1 MNVVYISEISLKN
14 KSAQTIH
21 VLKMCD
27 AFSKKNKI
35 NLIIPFY
42 NNLEVKNLKKNFL
55 LTSKR
60 NISIKSLLDFKVRNF
75 LSRLIFG
82 YKTAK
87 YLKNESTDLIIS
99 RSWISS
105 FFLCIFK
112 IKHFLEVHSEQKGL
126 TKLLMIGLNF
136 INSEYIL
143 KTVIIS
149 ETLRK
154 KLTYINKKKHLILHD
169 AVNIENFKYKKPRN
183 KLKSVAYVGSFH
195 QGKGV
200 EIILELA
207 KNFKNL
213 NFNIYGK
220 PTDQNYETSKNLKIH
235 GYINYKKVPSVLAK
249 SDILL
254 LPSADEQ
261 YVGLNVNVSN
271 YNSPLKMF
279 DYLAAGR
286 IILSSRRDGICEILK
301 HNFNA
306 IIVDEYNIN
315 SWIHQ
320 LNNII
325 RKKYNLKK
333 LQKNSFLTAKKY
345 TWDKRVSQIIKA
357 NEFKNNVKKKNLH

>member
-1 MNVVYISEISLKN
+1 MKVIYISETSLKN

-27 AFSKKNKI
+27 AFCDKGNVDLLIPYCENQVKKK
-35 NLIIPFY
+35 
-42 NNLEVKNLKKNFL
+42 LKKDFL
-55 LTSKR
+55 LTSKKK
-60 NISIKSLLDFKVRNF
+60 ILVKSILNFKVRNF

-82 YKTAK
+82 YKTAR
-87 YLKNESTDLIIS
+87 YLKNEITDLIIS

-126 TKLLMIGLNF
+126 TKLLMIDLNF

-143 KTVIIS
+143 KTIIIS

-154 KLTYINKKKHLILHD
+154 KLTYIKKKKHLILHD

-183 KLKSVAYVGSFH
+183 ELKSVAYVGSFY

-220 PTDQNYETSKNLKIH
+220 PIDKNYETAKNLKIH

-279 DYLAAGR
+279 DYLAAGK
-286 IILSSRRDGICEILK
+286 IILSSKRDGICEILK

-306 IIVDEYNIN
+306 IIVDEYNID
-315 SWIHQ
+315 SWVYQ

-325 RKKYNLKK
+325 QKKYNLKN

-345 TWDKRVSQIIKA
+345 TWDKRVSKIIKA
-357 NEFKNNVKKKNLH
+357 NELKNDIKKR

>member
-1 MNVVYISEISLKN
+1 MNIVYISEISLTN

-35 NLIIPFY
+35 NLIIPSY
-42 NNLEVKNLKKNFL
+42 NNSEIKNLKKNFL
-55 LTSKR
+55 LTSKK
-60 NISIKSLLDFKVRNF
+60 NISIKSILNFKVRNF

-82 YKTAK
+82 YKTAS
-87 YLKNESTDLIIS
+87 YLKNKFTDLIIS

-126 TKLLMIGLNF
+126 TKLLMINLNF

-143 KTVIIS
+143 KTIIIS
-149 ETLRK
+149 ETLGK

-169 AVNIENFKYKKPRN
+169 AVNIENFKYKKSSN

-207 KNFKNL
+207 KN
-213 NFNIYGK
+213 
-220 PTDQNYETSKNLKIH
+220 LKIH
-235 GYINYKKVPSVLAK
+235 GYINYKKVPYVLAK

-279 DYLAAGR
+279 DYLAAGK
-286 IILSSRRDGICEILK
+286 IILSSKRDGICEILK

-315 SWIHQ
+315 SWAYQ

-325 RKKYNLKK
+325 KKKYNLKK

-345 TWDKRVSQIIKA
+345 TWDKRVSQIIKV
-357 NEFKNNVKKKNLH
+357 NKFKNNVKKNNLYSGLFKFNFNKHNK

>member
-14 KSAQTIH
+14 KSAQTVH

-27 AFSKKNKI
+27 AFSKKNNI

-42 NNLEVKNLKKNFL
+42 NNLEIKNLKKNFL
-55 LTSKR
+55 LTSKK
-60 NISIKSLLDFKVRNF
+60 NISIKSILNFKARNF
-75 LSRLIFG
+75 FSRLIFG

-87 YLKNESTDLIIS
+87 YLKNESVDLVIS

-126 TKLLMIGLNF
+126 TKLLMINLNF
-136 INSEYIL
+136 VNSKYIL
-143 KTVIIS
+143 KTIIIS

-154 KLTYINKKKHLILHD
+154 KLTYIDKKKHLVLHD
-169 AVNIENFKYKKPRN
+169 AVNIENFKYKKPRI
-183 KLKSVAYVGSFH
+183 KPKYVAYVGSFH

-213 NFNIYGK
+213 NFNIYGNPIDK
-220 PTDQNYETSKNLKIH
+220 NYETSKNLKIH

-286 IILSSRRDGICEILK
+286 IILSSKRDGICEILK

-315 SWIHQ
+315 SWVHQ
-320 LNNII
+320 LNNIV

-345 TWDKRVSQIIKA
+345 TWDKRVTQIIKA
-357 NEFKNNVKKKNLH
+357 NKF